1 MIPASPV
8 LLSTGTRLGPYEIIA
23 PIGAG
28 GMGEVYKALDTR
40 LNRIVAIKKG
50 LAPFSE
56 RFDREAHAIASL
68 NHPHICSLYDVGP
81 DYLVMEYIEGKP
93 LAGPVDLDEALVLAQ
108 QILDAIDAAHRKGIV
123 HRDLKPANI
132 LVTKSGVKL
141 LDFGLA
147 KASAELAANMATVG
161 GPATGLGTI
170 LGTLQYMSP
179 EQLEAK
185 DADARSDIFAFGA
198 VLYELITGK
207 RAFEGSTPASVIA
220 SILKEQ
226 PQPITQLS
234 PMTPTGIDRVVQTC
248 LEKDPD
254 RRWQS
259 AHEVKHALDWVS
271 RDALA
276 TPVHPERKTAG
287 TRSLR
292 LWQGAT
298 AAALAAVGVM
308 VWVNRPPPAPAAVP
322 VRFQIAP
329 PAGVMFETYVALS
342 PDGQRLA
349 FTATGADGIV
359 RLWYRDLKS
368 VEPQILRGTE
378 GAQSAFWS
386 PDSRYIAFGFRNQ
399 LKKIDPS
406 GGPPQTLCEVEGPVG
421 SGAWTQEGVILFG
434 RRGVGGLTR
443 VSEAG
448 GAVVAVTEGGFSGF
462 PSFLPDGRRFLY
474 FRRGTTTGVF
484 AGSLDN
490 KPEDQP
496 TTPVL
501 VTDVAA
507 RYVSTLNSGTGY
519 MFFVRDQTLMAQ
531 RFDERTLGL
540 AGEAVVIDRVATVNN
555 YPVFSASTT
564 GRLAY
569 RTGNPSTSRQL
580 TWFTREGKALST
592 VGDPGGHEQLA
603 LSPDGTRA
611 IYRDV
616 VSTLAGDLWV
626 TDLTRGTNDRFTSE
640 RTVGGFP
647 VWSPDA
653 GRIAFRSGQ
662 DVFLKPSSGE
672 GEAERLFKAETQ
684 ASPTSWSPDGK
695 FLLLTVIGL
704 NSLFDIQVLTADG
717 NHLVSSFLKTQ
728 YNESQAT
735 FSPDGQWVAYTS
747 TESGRNEVYV
757 RPFTPPGIER
767 RIEGK
772 WPVSREGGTGPVWR
786 EDGRELIFRSASGA
800 PMAVDITLTATTVQA
815 GIPKQ
820 LFPTPPVPWSVTADG
835 KRFLVSMPPR
845 QDVQVPITID
855 LNWEAAL
862 KR

>member
-1 MIPASPV
+1 V
-8 LLSTGTRLGPYEIIA
+8 LLSTGARLGPYEIIA

-40 LNRIVAIKKG
+40 LNRIVAIKKA

-93 LAGPVDLDEALVLAQ
+93 LAGPVDPDEALVLAR

-147 KASAELAANMATVG
+147 KASAELAAQMATIG
-161 GPATGLGTI
+161 GPATGVGTI

-179 EQLEAK
+179 EQLEAR

-207 RAFEGSTPASVIA
+207 RAFEGNTPASVIA
-220 SILKEQ
+220 SILKGQ

-254 RRWQS
+254 KRWQS
-259 AHEVKHALDWVS
+259 AREVKHALEWVAL
-271 RDALA
+271 DARA
-276 TPVHPERKTAG
+276 TPDHQERTKG
-287 TRSLR
+287 STRSLR

-298 AAALAAVGVM
+298 GAAALAMVGVM
-308 VWVNRPPPAPAAVP
+308 VWANRPPPTPTPA

-359 RLWYRDLKS
+359 RLWYRDLNS
-368 VEPQILRGTE
+368 VEPRMLPGTE

-386 PDSRYIAFGFRNQ
+386 PDGRHIAFGFRNQ

-421 SGAWTQEGVILFG
+421 SGTWSRQGVILFG
-434 RRGVGGLTR
+434 RRGVGGLNR

-448 GAVVAVTEGGFSGF
+448 GAVVAVTEGGFAGF

-474 FRRGTTTGVF
+474 FRREPTLGVF
-484 AGSLDN
+484 AGSLDS
-490 KPEDQP
+490 KPADQP

-507 RYVSTLNSGTGY
+507 RYVSASNSGTGY

-531 RFDERTLGL
+531 RFDERTLTL
-540 AGEAVVIDRVATVNN
+540 AGEAVAIDRVATVNN
-555 YPVFSASTT
+555 YPVFSASTN

-569 RTGNPSTSRQL
+569 RTGNPSTSQQL
-580 TWFTREGKALST
+580 TWFTREGKALTT
-592 VGDPGGHEQLA
+592 VGAPGGHEQLL

-616 VSTLAGDLWV
+616 VSTVAGDLWV
-626 TDLTRGTNDRFTSE
+626 TDLPRGINDRFTSE

-647 VWSPDA
+647 VWSPDG
-653 GRIAFRSGQ
+653 GRVAFRSGQ
-662 DVFLKPSSGE
+662 DLFVKPSSG
-672 GEAERLFKAETQ
+672 GGDAERLLKAETQ

-704 NSLFDIQVLTADG
+704 NSLLDVQVLTTDAG
-717 NHLVSSFLKTQ
+717 HRVGSFLKTQ

-735 FSPDGQWVAYTS
+735 FSPDGRWVAYTS
-747 TESGRNEVYV
+747 NESGRNEVYV
-757 RPFTPPGIER
+757 RPFTPPGAER
-767 RIEGK
+767 TIEGK
-772 WPVSREGGTGPVWR
+772 WPVSKEGGNEPVWR
-786 EDGRELIFRSASGA
+786 QDGRELIFRSASGA
-800 PMAVDITLTATTVQA
+800 PMAVDITLTATTFQA

-820 LFPTPPVPWSVTADG
+820 LFATPPVPWSVTGDG
-835 KRFLVSMPPR
+835 KRFLISMPPG
-845 QDVQVPITID
+845 QGVQVPITID

-862 KR
+862 RR